1 MNTIIVSLG
10 CHKNLVDTE
19 NMLGI
24 LKKNKNINLITD
36 PLKAD
41 IAIINTCGFI
51 NDAKEESINAILEI
65 AMNKEIGQLK
75 KLIVTGCLAQRY
87 SKELMD
93 EIPEIDA
100 ILGTGEIEKIGK
112 VIEEIC
118 YKEKI
123 IEIENMEF
131 ICNASTERLITTP
144 AHVAYIKIA
153 EGCDMS
159 CSYCI
164 IPKLRG
170 KFRSRSIEDIIKE
183 VENLVSIGVREFNI
197 IAQETTEYGRDIYG
211 KKMLPELLEKISKVD
226 GVKWIKNFY
235 TYPDDF
241 SNELIQVIKN
251 NDNIC
256 KYIDIPIQ
264 HVSESILKKMK
275 RNSNFEKIENIL
287 YNIRKEIPEA
297 VFRTSLIVGFPGET
311 EEDFQK
317 LYDFTKKFEFDYV
330 GIFKYSRE
338 EDTAAFDLSNQVDE
352 EIKDER
358 WTKLVN
364 LQNDIINRKNLKYID
379 RIFDVIIDGV
389 SEESEFMLEGR
400 TSFQAYDIDG
410 KVLINDGTG
419 KVGEIVKVKIEQ
431 NFDYDLLGGIVENE
445 FTE

>member
-123 IEIENMEF
+123 IKIENMEF

-358 WTKLVN
+358 WTKLIN

-379 RIFDVIIDGV
+379 HIFDVIIDGV

>member
-358 WTKLVN
+358 WTKLIN

-379 RIFDVIIDGV
+379 HIFDVIIDGV

>member
-358 WTKLVN
+358 WTKLIN

-379 RIFDVIIDGV
+379 HIL
-389 SEESEFMLEGR
+389 M
-400 TSFQAYDIDG
+400 
-410 KVLINDGTG
+410 
-419 KVGEIVKVKIEQ
+419 
-431 NFDYDLLGGIVENE
+431 
-445 FTE
+445 

>member
-93 EIPEIDA
+93 EIPEIDV

-358 WTKLVN
+358 WTKLIN

-379 RIFDVIIDGV
+379 HIFDVIIDGV

>member
-1 MNTIIVSLG
+1 
-10 CHKNLVDTE
+10 
-19 NMLGI
+19 ML
-24 LKKNKNINLITD
+24 
-36 PLKAD
+36 
-41 IAIINTCGFI
+41 
-51 NDAKEESINAILEI
+51 
-65 AMNKEIGQLK
+65 
-75 KLIVTGCLAQRY
+75 
-87 SKELMD
+87 
-93 EIPEIDA
+93 
-100 ILGTGEIEKIGK
+100 
-112 VIEEIC
+112 
-118 YKEKI
+118 
-123 IEIENMEF
+123 
-131 ICNASTERLITTP
+131 
-144 AHVAYIKIA
+144 
-153 EGCDMS
+153 
-159 CSYCI
+159 
-164 IPKLRG
+164 
-170 KFRSRSIEDIIKE
+170 FRS
-183 VENLVSIGVREFNI
+183 
-197 IAQETTEYGRDIYG
+197 
-211 KKMLPELLEKISKVD
+211 
-226 GVKWIKNFY
+226 
-235 TYPDDF
+235 
-241 SNELIQVIKN
+241 IQVIKN

-358 WTKLVN
+358 WTKLIN

-379 RIFDVIIDGV
+379 HIFDVIIDGV